1 MFIFY
6 VNELVLI
13 FIDMNSIE
21 KKDQKEQEKSDW
33 INQIQKIREYSS
45 EQFDKLIVYLSSGA
59 LILTLGFVK
68 DIVPMTKETNK
79 SLLIIS
85 WSLFTLALILMLLSH
100 KASIIS
106 MDYELNEKS
115 HKSNFFDKITE
126 LLNWA
131 STFSLMTGV
140 ITFIIFV
147 YKHI

>member
-1 MFIFY
+1 
-6 VNELVLI
+6 
-13 FIDMNSIE
+13 MNSIE